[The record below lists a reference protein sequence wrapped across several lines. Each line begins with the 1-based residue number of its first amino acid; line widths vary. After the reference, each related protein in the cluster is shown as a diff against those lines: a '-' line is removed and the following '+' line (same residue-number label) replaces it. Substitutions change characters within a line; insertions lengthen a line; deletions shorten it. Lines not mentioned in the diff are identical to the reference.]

1 MTTLDQRENAFE
13 TEFVHQEE
21 LKFRARERA
30 VRELAIWAAGRLGM
44 TGDALEAYA
53 RDMVAADIVNPAI
66 EATIERVADV
76 LAPKGIGKDEIHR
89 MMEKFMAAADQ
100 AVRSPAQ
107 PSRR

>member
-13 TEFVHQEE
+13 AEFAHQEE

-30 VRELAIWAAGRLGM
+30 VRDLALWAAGRLGK
-44 TGDALEAYA
+44 TGDALETYA
-53 RDMVAADIVNPAI
+53 RDMVAADIVNPAT
-66 EATIERVADV
+66 EATIERIADV

-89 MMEKFMAAADQ
+89 MMEKFMAAADL

-107 PSRR
+107 PSR